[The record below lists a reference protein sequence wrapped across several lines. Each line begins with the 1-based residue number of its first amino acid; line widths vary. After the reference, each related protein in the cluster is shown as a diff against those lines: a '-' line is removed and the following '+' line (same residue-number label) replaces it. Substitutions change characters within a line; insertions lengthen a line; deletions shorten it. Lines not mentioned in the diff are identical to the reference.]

1 MAPCEETG
9 VGGGGEGEGA
19 AGGSLTLLPLFMSA
33 PNQMGL
39 LALGLDLDHQDFL
52 GTLAGLAEMQVSPLS
67 MSQKT
72 LTASLELPWLGSI
85 Q

>member
-1 MAPCEETG
+1 M
-9 VGGGGEGEGA
+9 
-19 AGGSLTLLPLFMSA
+19 LPLFMSA

-52 GTLAGLAEMQVSPLS
+52 GTFAGLAVRQVSPVFML
-67 MSQKT
+67 QKT
-72 LTASLELPWLGSI
+72 RIASLELPWLGSI

>member
-1 MAPCEETG
+1 MMFLAPVEETG
-9 VGGGGEGEGA
+9 VGVGAGE
-19 AGGSLTLLPLFMSA
+19 SLTLLPLFMSA
-33 PNQMGL
+33 PNQIGL

-72 LTASLELPWLGSI
+72 LTASL
-85 Q
+85 

>member
-1 MAPCEETG
+1 MAPVVETG
-9 VGGGGEGEGA
+9 VGEEIGKK
-19 AGGSLTLLPLFMSA
+19 SLTLLPLFMSA

-39 LALGLDLDHQDFL
+39 LVLGLDLDHQDFL
-52 GTLAGLAEMQVSPLS
+52 GTLAGLAVMQVSPLF

-72 LTASLELPWLGSI
+72 LIASLELPWLGSI